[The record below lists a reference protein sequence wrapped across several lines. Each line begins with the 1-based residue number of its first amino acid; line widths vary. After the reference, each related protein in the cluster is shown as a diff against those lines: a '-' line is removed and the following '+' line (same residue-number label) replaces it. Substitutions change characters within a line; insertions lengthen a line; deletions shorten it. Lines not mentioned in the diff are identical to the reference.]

1 MNPKYIR
8 LILILAMLGLS
19 IFLIF
24 DNPIFKESLLYVIG
38 WMSILWILSLMLK
51 DSSIIDIFWGFSF
64 VLMSAFYF
72 RESGNYESL
81 DYIFLFMCFFW
92 GSRLTFYLG
101 IRNIGK
107 PEDFRYQ
114 QFRKEGGTN
123 YWWISFFRVFLLQG
137 ILVWILSSIFFIA
150 YESSGESLEWT
161 HMLGIAVWCIGVFF
175 ETVGDAQLK
184 KFKSNPA
191 NKGKILNTGLWGLT
205 RHPNYFGDAM
215 VWWGLYIFGFAM
227 SHSIIFIAMPMLMT
241 FLLRRVSGV
250 AMLENTLKKTKPDF
264 EQYCK
269 ETPAFFPFIG
279 KK

>member
-81 DYIFLFMCFFW
+81 DYIFLFMCIFW